1 MMLPVSTDFLYSDN
15 LDHPFLS
22 FVVNNKLVHSPIN
35 CQVESGKFNNEVR
48 GKEWKN
54 NIYRVLYATQ
64 ICQFWDTAVQL
75 TPRSAT
81 MIHL

>member
-1 MMLPVSTDFLYSDN
+1 MMLPVSTDYLYSDN

-48 GKEWKN
+48 GKEWKTISIGFCMPPKFAN
-54 NIYRVLYATQ
+54 SGTL
-64 ICQFWDTAVQL
+64 F
-75 TPRSAT
+75 
-81 MIHL
+81 